1 MLSAASLVAA
11 PAWARGPDPRRMHDW
26 MGWRWDGRWFGPL
39 CMIALLVLQIAG
51 TVALVGRTSRRH
63 RMPHWARRL
72 RQVIARNVR
81 HPSHRRDPDPTGRLR
96 LRVRGDGGLGDPCAA
111 PGPESCAQEALAR

>member
-39 CMIALLVLQIAG
+39 CMIALLAALQIAG
-51 TVALVGRTSRRH
+51 TVALVRWIGGNRRNGT
-63 RMPHWARRL
+63 ARR
-72 RQVIARNVR
+72 
-81 HPSHRRDPDPTGRLR
+81 TW
-96 LRVRGDGGLGDPCAA
+96 RGDRGW
-111 PGPESCAQEALAR
+111 